1 MDQRRTETYTLVEGL
16 KRLEKLLDPSKR
28 TLEEV
33 RHEWQEGIKNQVR
46 TLTRIRRTERMFD
59 EVMRVTKTR
68 LYDAPDWFE
77 VYKIVTTRLNY
88 INDHIVV
95 YAVFPNPDDDDEY
108 FLADDGY
115 TINEI
120 EMHGVRI
127 DEEVDIILDYEL
139 GDNFWYK
146 DGSYEI
152 VSGEHYTD
160 EDFGDDLSAF
170 LDVIEAVYKAFLG

>member
-1 MDQRRTETYTLVEGL
+1 
-16 KRLEKLLDPSKR
+16 
-28 TLEEV
+28 
-33 RHEWQEGIKNQVR
+33 
-46 TLTRIRRTERMFD
+46 MFD

-77 VYKIVTTRLNY
+77 VYKIVTTRLNC

-95 YAVFPNPDDDDEY
+95 YAIFPDPDDDEY
-108 FLADDGY
+108 FLADDGH
-115 TINEI
+115 TINEL
-120 EMHGVRI
+120 EMRGIRI

-139 GDNFWYK
+139 GDNFWYR

-170 LDVIEAVYKAFLG
+170 LDTIEAVYKAFLG

>member
-1 MDQRRTETYTLVEGL
+1 M
-16 KRLEKLLDPSKR
+16 
-28 TLEEV
+28 
-33 RHEWQEGIKNQVR
+33 
-46 TLTRIRRTERMFD
+46 
-59 EVMRVTKTR
+59 
-68 LYDAPDWFE
+68 
-77 VYKIVTTRLNY
+77 TTRLNH

-95 YAVFPNPDDDDEY
+95 YAIFPDPDNDEY

>member
-16 KRLEKLLDPSKR
+16 KRLEKALDPSKR

-33 RHEWQEGIKNQVR
+33 RQDWQEGIKNQVH
-46 TLTRIRRTERMFD
+46 TLTRIRRIERMFD
-59 EVMRVTKTR
+59 EIVSVKKTR
-68 LYDAPDWFE
+68 LYDAPDWHE
-77 VYKIVTTRLNY
+77 VYKIVTNRLNC

-95 YAVFPNPDDDDEY
+95 YAIFLDDDEY
-108 FLADDGY
+108 FLTDDGY

-127 DEEVDIILDYEL
+127 DEEFDIILDYEL
-139 GDNFWYK
+139 GDNFGYTDDLYK
-146 DGSYEI
+146 I
-152 VSGEHYTD
+152 VSEYLYTD

>member
-1 MDQRRTETYTLVEGL
+1 
-16 KRLEKLLDPSKR
+16 
-28 TLEEV
+28 
-33 RHEWQEGIKNQVR
+33 
-46 TLTRIRRTERMFD
+46 MFD

-68 LYDAPDWFE
+68 LYDAPDCSE

-95 YAVFPNPDDDDEY
+95 YAIFPDPDNDEY

-127 DEEVDIILDYEL
+127 DEEFDIILDYEL
-139 GDNFWYK
+139 GGDFEYM
-146 DGSYEI
+146 DDSYEI
-152 VSGEHYTD
+152 VSGYLYTGENFD
-160 EDFGDDLSAF
+160 DDLSAF